1 LASRADGDHPT
12 ALRDAADRLEA
23 GVDAVA
29 IAAVLAQPW
38 ADVVLS
44 GAVTEAQLASN
55 VQSLRV
61 PLLRLD
67 ASQLAA
73 LGAIAEPAHQYWTR
87 RSQLPWL

>member
-1 LASRADGDHPT
+1 LASRAEGDHPT
-12 ALRDAADRLEA
+12 ALRDVADRLDA

-55 VQSLRV
+55 MQSLRV
-61 PLLRLD
+61 SLG
-67 ASQLAA
+67 ASDLAA

-87 RSQLPWL
+87 RSQLPWM